1 MKKKKTKRKHNYRR
15 IKADLC
21 YSTKDISEA
30 TGVHIRTVQTWY
42 THGLKPIDNEVPFLV
57 KGFVLRAFIKQRN
70 YHLKKKCAPDEFF
83 CMKCKSPRKLWE
95 NAVSLKYR
103 SSKTIS
109 MSGWCLV
116 CNTIINKIG
125 SVKKLP
131 EIRSLFNVVE
141 EQLERLEDRDDS
153 SGNTDMEEVKT

>member
-1 MKKKKTKRKHNYRR
+1 MIKKVKRKHYPHR
-15 IKADLC
+15 IKPDLT
-21 YSTKDISEA
+21 YSTKDILVAEN
-30 TGVHIRTVQTWY
+30 VHIRTVQEWY
-42 THGLKPIDNEVPFLV
+42 RQGLKRIDNERPFLV
-57 KGFVLRAFIKQRN
+57 KGFVLKEFLDQKNLSSKR
-70 YHLKKKCAPDEFF
+70 KCEPNEFF

-116 CNTIINKIG
+116 CNTVINKIG

-131 EIRSLFNVVE
+131 EIRNLFDVIE
-141 EQLERLEDRDDS
+141 EQLERLEDCDES
-153 SGNTDMEEVKT
+153 SCNTDMEEVKK